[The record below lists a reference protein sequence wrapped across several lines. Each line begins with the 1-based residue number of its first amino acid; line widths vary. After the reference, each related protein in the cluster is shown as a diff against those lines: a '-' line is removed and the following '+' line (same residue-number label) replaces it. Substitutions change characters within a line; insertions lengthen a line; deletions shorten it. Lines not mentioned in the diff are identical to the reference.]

1 MSYKNGVYSY
11 KNGVFSYTLMEIK
24 MPWIAQL
31 LIPRRRKNQHEI
43 AGRAAEV
50 VAHVLADVGIDRFLN
65 GTLLVDRQFRVRF
78 LGCAGVV
85 DDVHAAVRAD
95 TLAQARVL
103 RGNEGK
109 LLLAAQTLQHQ
120 IMRVVEELM
129 AVMLA
134 QSAALRALPPRR
146 YRIAE
151 RMASASK

>member
-1 MSYKNGVYSY
+1 M
-11 KNGVFSYTLMEIK
+11 T
-24 MPWIAQL
+24 WIAQL
-31 LIPRRRKNQHEI
+31 LIPRRRKNHHEI

-50 VAHVLADVGIDRFLN
+50 IAHVLADIGIDRFLK

-78 LGCAGVV
+78 VSCAGIAGG
-85 DDVHAAVRAD
+85 VHAAVRAD

-103 RGNEGK
+103 RGEEGN
-109 LLLAAQTLQHQ
+109 LLDAQALQHQ
-120 IMRVVEELM
+120 ILRLVDELM

-134 QSAALRALPPRR
+134 QSATLRALPPRR